1 MVACTLSRTF
11 PIMVSRV
18 FSGIAAGV
26 VAATSLL
33 GQRAHSPPDAAT
45 WSAALARVSAATVTL
60 EVQGACC
67 GASGSGLLLTPAGLI
82 ATSAHVIAGAQ
93 RVRVRLS
100 TGEVFD
106 AVGMLSYAPR
116 LDLALILIPG
126 IALPSAPLA
135 DSDSLVVGQRL
146 LAIGVP
152 FGEGTTATETLLRAV
167 RTEDGV
173 RWLHMSVPVF
183 PSAGGGPVINE
194 QGDVVGLVVAGAP
207 GGVEPLDMAIPIND
221 VRRAVGRLAG
231 RTPTPFAEMTIAGT
245 ASMPVGA
252 PSPSEPPIDATAGAA
267 RPSSEFDLDFR
278 PLNGVVLYFE
288 EQYAGLHSV
297 RDSTGYIV
305 SSTPDGRPAV
315 ERHNSRE
322 WRDQGVNAPLAA
334 QRLRTTYVVSTSNRS
349 ASAFS
354 LRARA
359 RAIPIVSW
367 ELHIEGARYWY
378 SAAEGV
384 HEGLATPGVAPRE
397 MLSAILAALPDDLP
411 PEVRVSV
418 LDAEA
423 DSSLDVTVRFG
434 GHESLAIP
442 VPLDGRTCA
451 ADVPT
456 RSVAVNVVRATRRTG
471 TETVTLVV
479 LARRPHVILGGA
491 TVGMTAR
498 LTCAVLPAAGDV
510 AALSMP

>member
-1 MVACTLSRTF
+1 
-11 PIMVSRV
+11 MVSRAY
-18 FSGIAAGV
+18 SGIAAGLF
-26 VAATSLL
+26 AATSLL
-33 GQRAHSPPDAAT
+33 GQGVHSPPDAAA
-45 WSAALARVSAATVTL
+45 WSAALARVGAATVTL

-146 LAIGVP
+146 LAVGVP
-152 FGEGTTATETLLRAV
+152 FGEGTTATETVLRAV

-173 RWLHMSVPVF
+173 RWLQLSVPVF
-183 PSAGGGPVINE
+183 PSAGGGPVVNE

-207 GGVEPLDMAIPIND
+207 GGVEPLDMAVPIND
-221 VRRAVGRLAG
+221 VRGAVGRLAR

-245 ASMPVGA
+245 ASMPIGA
-252 PSPSEPPIDATAGAA
+252 PSPYEPPIGAASGAA
-267 RPSSEFDLDFR
+267 RSSSDFDLDFR

-288 EQYAGLHSV
+288 ERYAGLHSV
-297 RDSTGYIV
+297 RDSTGYVV

-315 ERHNSRE
+315 ERHNKRE
-322 WRDQGVNAPLAA
+322 WRDQGANAPLAA
-334 QRLRTTYVVSTSNRS
+334 QQLRTTYVVSASNRS

-354 LRARA
+354 LRDRA
-359 RAIPIVSW
+359 RAIPTASW
-367 ELHIEGARYWY
+367 ELHIEGERYWY
-378 SAAEGV
+378 SSAEGV
-384 HEGLATPGVAPRE
+384 HEGSATPGVAPRE
-397 MLSAILAALPDDLP
+397 MLSAVLAALPDDLP

-434 GHESLAIP
+434 GHQSLAIP

-456 RSVAVNVVRATRRTG
+456 RSVAVDVVRATRRTG

-491 TVGMTAR
+491 TAGVTAR
-498 LTCAVLPAAGDV
+498 LTCAVLPAVGDV

>member
-1 MVACTLSRTF
+1 MTF
-11 PIMVSRV
+11 RSVVSRAY
-18 FSGIAAGV
+18 SAIAAGIFT
-26 VAATSLL
+26 ATSLL
-33 GQRAHSPPDAAT
+33 AQSGPSPRDAAT
-45 WSAALARVSAATVTL
+45 WSTALARVNAATVTV
-60 EVQGACC
+60 EVQGTCC
-67 GASGSGLLLTPAGLI
+67 GAGGSGLLLTHTGLI

-126 IALPSAPLA
+126 VALPSAPLA

-152 FGEGTTATETLLRAV
+152 FGQGTTVTETLLRAV

-183 PSAGGGPVINE
+183 PGAGGGPVVNE
-194 QGDVVGLVVAGAP
+194 QGDVVGLVVVGAAAGA
-207 GGVEPLDMAIPIND
+207 EPLDMAVPIND
-221 VRRAVGRLAG
+221 VRGAVGRLAG
-231 RTPTPFAEMTIAGT
+231 KTPTPFADVTYAGMG
-245 ASMPVGA
+245 SMPVAA
-252 PSPSEPPIDATAGAA
+252 PSPYELPIGAAAGAV
-267 RPSSEFDLDFR
+267 RSSSDFDLDFR

-288 EQYAGLHSV
+288 ERYAGLHSV
-297 RDSTGYIV
+297 RDSTGYVV
-305 SSTPDGRPAV
+305 SSTPDGKPAV
-315 ERHNSRE
+315 ERNNSRE
-322 WRDQGVNAPLAA
+322 WRDQPATASLAA
-334 QRLRTTYVVSTSNRS
+334 QRLRTTYVVGASNRS
-349 ASAFS
+349 ASAFT

-359 RAIPIVSW
+359 RAIPTVSW
-367 ELHIEGARYWY
+367 ELHIEGERYWY
-378 SAAEGV
+378 SSAEGV
-384 HEGLATPGVAPRE
+384 HEGQATPGVAPRE
-397 MLSAILAALPDDLP
+397 MLSAVLAALPDDLP

-423 DSSLDVTVRFG
+423 DSSVDVTVRFG

-456 RSVAVNVVRATRRTG
+456 RSVAVDVVRATRRTG

-498 LTCAVLPAAGDV
+498 LTCAVLPAAGAV

>member
-1 MVACTLSRTF
+1 MASRAYWA
-11 PIMVSRV
+11 
-18 FSGIAAGV
+18 IAASLFT
-26 VAATSLL
+26 ATSVLAQ
-33 GQRAHSPPDAAT
+33 GVQSPQADAT

-67 GASGSGLLLTPAGLI
+67 GASGTGLLLTPTGLI

-126 IALPSAPLA
+126 IALPSARLA

-146 LAIGVP
+146 LAVGVP

-167 RTEDGV
+167 RSEDGV
-173 RWLHMSVPVF
+173 RWLQLSVPVF
-183 PSAGGGPVINE
+183 PSAGGGPVVNA
-194 QGDVVGLVVAGAP
+194 QGDVVGLVVVGAP

-221 VRRAVGRLAG
+221 VRGAVGRLTG
-231 RTPTPFAEMTIAGT
+231 RTPTPFAEMIYAGT
-245 ASMPVGA
+245 ASMPGGA
-252 PSPSEPPIDATAGAA
+252 PSSYDPPIVAAAGAA
-267 RPSSEFDLDFR
+267 RPSSDFDLDFR

-297 RDSTGYIV
+297 RDSTGYVV

-315 ERHNSRE
+315 ERHNYRE
-322 WRDQGVNAPLAA
+322 WRDQGANAPLAA
-334 QRLRTTYVVSTSNRS
+334 QQIRTTYVVGASNRA
-349 ASAFS
+349 ASAFT
-354 LRARA
+354 LKPRARS
-359 RAIPIVSW
+359 IPTVSW
-367 ELHIEGARYWY
+367 ELHIEGERYWY
-378 SAAEGV
+378 SSAEGV
-384 HEGLATPGVAPRE
+384 HEGQATPGVAPRE
-397 MLSAILAALPDDLP
+397 MLSAVLAALPDDLP

-423 DSSLDVTVRFG
+423 DSSLDVIVRFG
-434 GHESLAIP
+434 GHESRAIP
-442 VPLDGRTCA
+442 VPLDGRACT

-456 RSVAVNVVRATRRTG
+456 RSVAVDVVRATRRMG

-498 LTCAVLPAAGDV
+498 LTCAVLPAAGPV

>member
-1 MVACTLSRTF
+1 MGSRAYSA
-11 PIMVSRV
+11 IAVSL
-18 FSGIAAGV
+18 FT
-26 VAATSLL
+26 ATSVLA
-33 GQRAHSPPDAAT
+33 QSVPSSRDAAT

-60 EVQGACC
+60 EVQGTCC
-67 GASGSGLLLTPAGLI
+67 GASGSGLLLTHTGLI

-126 IALPSAPLA
+126 VALPSAPLA
-135 DSDSLVVGQRL
+135 DSDRLVVGQRL

-152 FGEGTTATETLLRAV
+152 FGEGTTVTETLLRAV

-183 PSAGGGPVINE
+183 PGAGGGPVVDE
-194 QGDVVGLVVAGAP
+194 QGDVVGLVVVGAAAGA
-207 GGVEPLDMAIPIND
+207 EPLDMAIPIND
-221 VRRAVGRLAG
+221 VRGAVERLAG
-231 RTPTPFAEMTIAGT
+231 RTPTPFAEMTYAGA
-245 ASMPVGA
+245 ASMPVAALSGY
-252 PSPSEPPIDATAGAA
+252 EPPIGAAAGAA
-267 RPSSEFDLDFR
+267 RPSSDFDLDFR

-288 EQYAGLHSV
+288 EQYARLRSV
-297 RDSTGYIV
+297 RDSTGYVV
-305 SSTPDGRPAV
+305 SSTPDGKPAV

-322 WRDQGVNAPLAA
+322 WRDQGAHVPLAV
-334 QRLRTTYVVSTSNRS
+334 QQLRTTYVVGASNRS
-349 ASAFS
+349 ASVFT
-354 LRARA
+354 LKPRARP
-359 RAIPIVSW
+359 IPTVSW
-367 ELHIEGARYWY
+367 ELHIERERYWY
-378 SAAEGV
+378 SSAEGV
-384 HEGLATPGVAPRE
+384 HEGQATPDVAPRE

-423 DSSLDVTVRFG
+423 DSSLDVLVRFG

-442 VPLDGRTCA
+442 VPLDGRACG

-456 RSVAVNVVRATRRTG
+456 RSVAVDVVRATRRTG
-471 TETVTLVV
+471 AETVTVVV

-491 TVGMTAR
+491 TVGMTAS
-498 LTCAVLPAAGDV
+498 LKCAVLPAAGAV
-510 AALSMP
+510 AVSTMP